1 MPIDV
6 KECLLDDLPD
16 ALIVSDLRGVIQI
29 WNRRAEIIFG
39 IPKDAALGSSL
50 DIIIPEHLRNAHWA
64 GFYHAIQLGSVKNGG
79 KSVRTKAL
87 LGNGSTALMDMTFSL
102 ARNEDSNLIGVIALV
117 RLAH

>member
-1 MPIDV
+1 MSIDV
-6 KECLLDDLPD
+6 KECLPDDLSD
-16 ALIVSDLRGVIQI
+16 ALVVADLRGVIQV
-29 WNRRAEIIFG
+29 WNRQAEIIFG
-39 IPKDAALGSSL
+39 LPKGAALGSSL

-64 GFYHAIQLGSVKNGG
+64 GFHHAIQLGSIKNGG

-102 ARNEDSNLIGVIALV
+102 ARNEDRDVIGVIALV